1 MMSPRSGRQCCTV
14 SCAGVP
20 KVRPRLVSP
29 RVYGRRS
36 VHPRNLVPTRPYHDD
51 ALQWAAKHREAAQ
64 ACLEIPPLKQHDDY
78 LVRQCAT
85 WSDYMRLRGWD
96 HDKTLQ
102 RFGFRS
108 DSERSRTRSFAQAL
122 VSHVLSAPLTLRYN
136 LPWLSV
142 EPQLAI
148 GDITRERYYRR
159 ICCVGARA
167 EATLPLEYWKEWL
180 ILERQHFARE
190 QKTHKISSP
199 SLVNSKLQLTIDF
212 LGPDC
217 IPRPSHVL
225 SYEESTLTLQ
235 WLSNQTF
242 HEYVAQIHGLYPEM
256 LPSRSLS
263 PVSLLPW
270 DAYALFNPGL
280 GHHHLK
286 QSWQPTL
293 QLLASELQQH
303 SKPILCTAHS
313 SLDAERDEKE
323 LRRVIVGGGHQPD
336 GFLLE
341 YQENAWASQISYQD
355 PFDRNHVVH
364 PNAFAARLYA
374 AGDRD

>member
-1 MMSPRSGRQCCTV
+1 
-14 SCAGVP
+14 
-20 KVRPRLVSP
+20 
-29 RVYGRRS
+29 
-36 VHPRNLVPTRPYHDD
+36 
-51 ALQWAAKHREAAQ
+51 
-64 ACLEIPPLKQHDDY
+64 
-78 LVRQCAT
+78 
-85 WSDYMRLRGWD
+85 
-96 HDKTLQ
+96 
-102 RFGFRS
+102 
-108 DSERSRTRSFAQAL
+108 
-122 VSHVLSAPLTLRYN
+122 
-136 LPWLSV
+136 
-142 EPQLAI
+142 
-148 GDITRERYYRR
+148 
-159 ICCVGARA
+159 
-167 EATLPLEYWKEWL
+167 LEYWKEWL